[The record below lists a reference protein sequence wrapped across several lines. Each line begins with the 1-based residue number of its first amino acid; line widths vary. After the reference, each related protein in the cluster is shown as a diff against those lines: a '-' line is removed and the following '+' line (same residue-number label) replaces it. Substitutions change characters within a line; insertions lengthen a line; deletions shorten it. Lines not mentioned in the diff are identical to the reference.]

1 MSSFE
6 QRFYRT
12 DHSIWPRLWRNVML
26 AWWIAGLIIA
36 WFTSGRR
43 LRRASRKAQKENAI
57 MLLDDR
63 TEHGKSG

>member
-1 MSSFE
+1 
-6 QRFYRT
+6 
-12 DHSIWPRLWRNVML
+12 ML